1 MGGDLIITGGMP
13 LNGTVHIPAA
23 KNSVLPLLAAAL
35 LCNGTVRFLQVPHL
49 ADVDTSVELL
59 QGAGCTAR
67 WQGSDITVQGVPS
80 TCRLAPEAAA
90 RMRASILFCAP
101 LLARLGRVETVLPGG
116 CRIGARPVDLH
127 LSGLAQMG
135 VHCREEGARLI
146 LTAPAGLHGADIT
159 LGFPSV
165 GATETLLLAA
175 AAAQGE
181 TVLRGAAREPE
192 ISDLAAF
199 LNRCGGCVQGAGT
212 STIRVQGRRMLYS
225 CSFAPMADRI
235 VASTLACACAAAGGR
250 VETVL
255 PGGCRIGAR
264 PVDLHLSG
272 LAQMGV
278 HCREEGARLILTAP
292 AGLHGADITLGF
304 PSVGATETLLLAAAA
319 AQGETVL
326 RGAAREPEIS
336 DLAAFLNRCGGCVQG
351 AGTSTI
357 RVQGRRMLYS
367 CSFAPMADRIVA
379 STLACACAAAGG
391 RVELTGCR
399 PETYAPLLEILAQ
412 MGCRVETGPESAV
425 ITRLG
430 ALHGAGRVFTGVY
443 PALATD
449 AAPLLAAAM
458 LAADSASSIEDVV
471 FERRFGCAEGFAAF
485 GAAVQVQGRTLDIRP
500 VRQLQGA
507 CTRAADLRGGAALVV
522 AALAARG
529 QSRITDT
536 GYIDRGYAGFAQM
549 LAELGAQIE
558 REMPRESASEKK
570 TPSKKQN

>member
-250 VETVL
+250 VE
-255 PGGCRIGAR
+255 
-264 PVDLHLSG
+264 
-272 LAQMGV
+272 
-278 HCREEGARLILTAP
+278 
-292 AGLHGADITLGF
+292 
-304 PSVGATETLLLAAAA
+304 
-319 AQGETVL
+319 
-326 RGAAREPEIS
+326 
-336 DLAAFLNRCGGCVQG
+336 
-351 AGTSTI
+351 
-357 RVQGRRMLYS
+357 
-367 CSFAPMADRIVA
+367 
-379 STLACACAAAGG
+379 
-391 RVELTGCR
+391 LTGCR

-430 ALHGAGRVFTGVY
+430 AEARHWWWPRW
-443 PALATD
+443 
-449 AAPLLAAAM
+449 
-458 LAADSASSIEDVV
+458 
-471 FERRFGCAEGFAAF
+471 R
-485 GAAVQVQGRTLDIRP
+485 QGD
-500 VRQLQGA
+500 
-507 CTRAADLRGGAALVV
+507 GAALPTPVTSTADMPV
-522 AALAARG
+522 LYRCWRNLVPKLSGKCRGKAPARKKHLQKSKIDLHSG
-529 QSRITDT
+529 QKDDTIQLYKCKQIISVRYAQFYDKIRWRTKLWHSCSMKKWTKTLRRSR
-536 GYIDRGYAGFAQM
+536 
-549 LAELGAQIE
+549 
-558 REMPRESASEKK
+558 
-570 TPSKKQN
+570 

>member
-116 CRIGARPVDLH
+116 
-127 LSGLAQMG
+127 
-135 VHCREEGARLI
+135 
-146 LTAPAGLHGADIT
+146 
-159 LGFPSV
+159 
-165 GATETLLLAA
+165 
-175 AAAQGE
+175 
-181 TVLRGAAREPE
+181 
-192 ISDLAAF
+192 
-199 LNRCGGCVQGAGT
+199 
-212 STIRVQGRRMLYS
+212 
-225 CSFAPMADRI
+225 
-235 VASTLACACAAAGGR
+235 
-250 VETVL
+250 
-255 PGGCRIGAR
+255 
-264 PVDLHLSG
+264 
-272 LAQMGV
+272 
-278 HCREEGARLILTAP
+278 
-292 AGLHGADITLGF
+292 DITLGF

-507 CTRAADLRGGAALVV
+507 CARAADLRGGAALVV

-558 REMPRESASEKK
+558 REMPRESASKKK